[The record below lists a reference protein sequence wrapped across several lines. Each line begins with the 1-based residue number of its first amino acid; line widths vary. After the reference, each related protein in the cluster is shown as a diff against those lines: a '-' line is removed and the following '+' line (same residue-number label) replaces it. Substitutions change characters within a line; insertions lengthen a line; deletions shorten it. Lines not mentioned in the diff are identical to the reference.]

1 MVELD
6 SEIIIA
12 GGGPV
17 GVGLAIDLA
26 QRGHDVLVVE
36 KYSQPQL
43 VPKGQN
49 LTSRTMEHLA
59 AWGADR
65 IAR

>member
-1 MVELD
+1 MVDLT

-36 KYSQPQL
+36 KYSQAR
-43 VPKGQN
+43 
-49 LTSRTMEHLA
+49 TSHHEPWNT
-59 AWGADR
+59 
-65 IAR
+65 

>member
-49 LTSRTMEHLA
+49 LTSRTMEL
-59 AWGADR
+59 
-65 IAR
+65 